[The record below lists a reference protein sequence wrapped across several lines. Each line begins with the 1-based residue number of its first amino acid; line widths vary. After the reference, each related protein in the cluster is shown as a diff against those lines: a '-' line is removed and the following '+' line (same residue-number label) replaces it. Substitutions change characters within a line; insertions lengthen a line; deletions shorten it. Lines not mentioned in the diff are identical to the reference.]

1 MSNLVKRVESFMSSI
16 NSGMSGRISIVDG
29 MAVKIAIVLTRMECS
44 ILLWDEEEWGSLWGF
59 GRYNA
64 SSLEMFIDE
73 ILAGLLFGGVK
84 RINFCDLGDKGVL
97 EFNGVIEG
105 LMRGQNIIGF
115 L

>member
-1 MSNLVKRVESFMSSI
+1 M
-16 NSGMSGRISIVDG
+16 DG
-29 MAVKIAIVLTRMECS
+29 MAVKIAIVLTWMECS
-44 ILLWDEEEWGSLWGF
+44 ILLRDNEEWGSLWGF

-73 ILAGLLFGGVK
+73 ILAGFLFGRVK
-84 RINFCDLGDKGVL
+84 RINFCDLGDEGVL

-115 L
+115 F